1 VFCVINRVPVAPEF
15 REAFEE
21 RFRRRAGQVEQQ
33 PGFVR
38 MAVLRPE
45 DDETPYLVETLWR
58 DRSAFE
64 GWVGSEDFKQAHAN
78 PLPKEAY
85 AGEGRLES
93 FEVIISADG
102 AG

>member
-1 VFCVINRVPVAPEF
+1 MYCVINRVPVAPDY

-21 RFRRRAGQVEQQ
+21 RFRHRAGQVEQQ

-45 DDETPYLVETLWR
+45 GEDTPYLVETLWR
-58 DRSAFE
+58 DRAAFQA
-64 GWVGSEDFKQAHAN
+64 WVQSEDFKQAHAN

-85 AGEGRLES
+85 PGEGRMES
-93 FEVIISADG
+93 FDVIISAEG